1 MAGITFS
8 QKKKIV
14 QFQNSEY
21 KTKILELT
29 PRAVVFTGCKD
40 RAAVRINALLI
51 VRIQL
56 QLLIRSVQR
65 TVVIKDVTNTAG

>member
-1 MAGITFS
+1 MAGIIFS
-8 QKKKIV
+8 QQKKII

-29 PRAVVFTGCKD
+29 PRAVFFTGCKD
-40 RAAVRINALLI
+40 RAAVRISTLLI

-56 QLLIRSVQR
+56 QLLIRSVHR